1 MNRHVKRFLGL
12 NLAAAILLGGFMVVT
27 IVYMTA
33 PKAYAAG
40 GAMPA
45 DQATAPSGGQ
55 MKLSEGATVA
65 AFWSAALATSVSCV
79 AAGVAVGMT
88 GSAAI
93 GAVAERPEIMGRTIL
108 FVVFGE
114 GLAIYGL
121 AIALIIL
128 MKV

>member
-1 MNRHVKRFLGL
+1 MNRNVRRFIGL
-12 NLAAAILLGGFMVVT
+12 NVAFALVLGGFVAVGFF
-27 IVYMTA
+27 
-33 PKAYAAG
+33 AAASDLFAAEG
-40 GAMPA
+40 GDVPGAAVEQAKPA
-45 DQATAPSGGQ
+45 LPA
-55 MKLSEGATVA
+55 EVIVA
-65 AFWSAALATSVSCV
+65 AFWSAAAATGVSCV
-79 AAGVAVGMT
+79 AAAIAVGMT

-121 AIALIIL
+121 AIAFIIL

>member
-1 MNRHVKRFLGL
+1 VAF
-12 NLAAAILLGGFMVVT
+12 AVILGGFIAVSFF
-27 IVYMTA
+27 
-33 PKAYAAG
+33 AA
-40 GAMPA
+40 AA
-45 DQATAPSGGQ
+45 SESFAAEAPSAPAAAPAAQ
-55 MKLSEGATVA
+55 PPAKLSEGATIA
-65 AFWSAALATSVSCV
+65 AFWSAAVATCVSCV
-79 AAGVAVGMT
+79 AAAIAVGMT

-121 AIALIIL
+121 AIAFIIL

>member
-1 MNRHVKRFLGL
+1 MNRNLKRLVGL
-12 NLAAAILLGGFMVVT
+12 NVAFAVILGGFIAVSFFAAAASESFAQEVPSGPAPGAPQLP
-27 IVYMTA
+27 A
-33 PKAYAAG
+33 PKL
-40 GAMPA
+40 
-45 DQATAPSGGQ
+45 T
-55 MKLSEGATVA
+55 EGATIA
-65 AFWSAALATSVSCV
+65 AFWSAAVATSISCI

-121 AIALIIL
+121 AIAFIIL